1 MIWVCSKG
9 KTFWMWEGNRRISV
23 WWLDIDHVNH
33 NEVGGTTLS
42 IAFFWNPSGSIGVV
56 FDLMDDVNM
65 LQN

>member
-1 MIWVCSKG
+1 
-9 KTFWMWEGNRRISV
+9 MWEGNRRISV

-56 FDLMDDVNM
+56 FDSMDDVNM